1 MWQSIFD
8 SPWFNILFPII
19 LFLFIGAG
27 VFYAN
32 HYKKKHKWENS
43 GIENAV
49 VGIFGLI
56 ISFTFLQTGNA
67 HRERYAYIHKQAN
80 SIDMLYRYSKEL
92 PDTFNRQTKLFLF
105 TFINCQLT
113 YKPKPNDE
121 EFLATAAKIIDTYW
135 SYLAYYKKQNTSIT
149 NANQLN
155 KISDCLEQLQSFFIL
170 NAYSYSERAPSFVMF
185 LLITMSLL
193 IGFLVGFMNA
203 VKYKIHYIVPLIYFL
218 MVALTM
224 MVITDLNN
232 PFTGLIKP
240 NYHHLKMT
248 YEYIKNN

>member
-1 MWQSIFD
+1 MWHSVFD
-8 SPWFNILFPII
+8 SSWFNFLFCLI

-27 VFYAN
+27 VLYAVQ
-32 HYKKKHKWENS
+32 YKKKHKWENS

-56 ISFTFLQTGNA
+56 ISFTFLQAGNS
-67 HRERYAYIHKQAN
+67 HHERYAYIHKQAN
-80 SIDMLYRYSKEL
+80 SIDMLYRYSKEM
-92 PDTFNRQTKLFLF
+92 PDSFHRHTKLFLL
-105 TFINCQLT
+105 TFINYQLT
-113 YKPKPNDE
+113 YKPKQSDE
-121 EFLATAAKIIDTYW
+121 DFLENAEKIIDSYW
-135 SYLAYYKKQNTSIT
+135 SYLANYKKQSTSIT

-155 KISDCLEQLQSFFIL
+155 KISDCLDQLQSFFIL
-170 NAYSYSERAPSFVMF
+170 NAYSYSERAPSLVMF
-185 LLITMSLL
+185 LLVIMSLL

-203 VKYKIHYIVPLIYFL
+203 VKTKIHYIVPLIYFV

-232 PFTGLIKP
+232 PFTGSIKP

>member
-8 SPWFNILFPII
+8 SSWFNFLFSII

-27 VFYAN
+27 VLYAI
-32 HYKKKHKWENS
+32 HYKKKHKWETS

-56 ISFTFLQTGNA
+56 ISFTFLQAGNA
-67 HRERYAYIHKQAN
+67 HRERYASIHKQAN
-80 SIDMLYRYSKEL
+80 NIDMLYRYSKEM
-92 PDTFNRQTKLFLF
+92 PDSFHRQTKLFLMN
-105 TFINCQLT
+105 FINYQIT
-113 YKPKPNDE
+113 YKKQPNDE
-121 EFLATAAKIIDTYW
+121 EFFANARQIIDSYW
-135 SYLAYYKKQNTSIT
+135 SQLGYYKKQPASIT

-155 KISDCLEQLQSFFIL
+155 KISDCLDQLQSSFIL
-170 NAYSYSERAPSFVMF
+170 NAYSYSERAPSLVMF
-185 LLITMSLL
+185 LLVTMSLL

-203 VKYKIHYIVPLIYFL
+203 IKSKVHYVVPLIYFV

-240 NYHHLKMT
+240 NFHHLKIT

>member
-8 SPWFNILFPII
+8 SSWFNFLFCIL

-27 VFYAN
+27 ILYAV

-56 ISFTFLQTGNA
+56 ISFTFLQAGNA

-80 SIDMLYRYSKEL
+80 NMDMLYRYSKEM
-92 PDTFNRQTKLFLF
+92 PDSFHRQTKLFLL
-105 TFINCQLT
+105 TFLDYQIT
-113 YKPKPNDE
+113 YKKQPNDE
-121 EFLATAAKIIDTYW
+121 EFLANARQIIDSYW
-135 SYLAYYKKQNTSIT
+135 LQLGYFKKQSTSAT
-149 NANQLN
+149 NVNQLN
-155 KISDCLEQLQSFFIL
+155 KISDCLDQVQSSFFL
-170 NAYSYSERAPSFVMF
+170 NAYSYSERAPSLVMI
-185 LLITMSLL
+185 LLITMSLF

-203 VKYKIHYIVPLIYFL
+203 IKSKIHYIVPLIYFF
-218 MVALTM
+218 MIALTM

-232 PFTGLIKP
+232 PFTGSIKP